1 MASEWHEVPL
11 RELVGYISKGIAPSY
26 AEEASETTIRVLNQK
41 CNRNFRISYGDSR
54 LHDTLKKKVPPER
67 YVKPDDIL
75 INSTG
80 AGTAGRIAQIED
92 VPSAT
97 TIDGHMILIRSN
109 GKVTQKFLGYA
120 LKAHQWEVLQLD
132 EGSTGQT
139 ELNRDRLLDEIM
151 INYPVS
157 FDEQNAI
164 VGTLESIDSKLIVNE
179 HLNDNLM
186 QQAVTIFK
194 SWFVEYSP
202 FDGIEP
208 KEWETVN
215 LEKITSLI
223 SRGIAPKYSDNSDQI
238 VINQKCIRNHMIDLS
253 QARTHTPKV
262 INEKWLRFG
271 DLLINSTGDGT
282 LGRAAQVWFQPQNIT
297 VDSHVT
303 VVRPAKENLIFYIG
317 LWGVLHEREI
327 ESLHTGS
334 TGQTEL
340 PRERV
345 KALELHLPDNGTLDR
360 FNTLIAPMAAAIVS
374 KQNENN
380 KLATLR
386 DALLP
391 KLMSG
396 EIDVSAVKL

>member
-1 MASEWHEVPL
+1 MTSEWHEVPL

-164 VGTLESIDSKLIVNE
+164 VGTLESIDRKLIVNKE
-179 HLNDNLM
+179 INDNLADLL
-186 QQAVTIFK
+186 QTIYQGRFGNDILAVNQGVLSDIC
-194 SWFVEYSP
+194 SYSTDKVAVSELNVRTY
-202 FDGIEP
+202 FSTENMLSGKAGSTEA
-208 KEWETVN
+208 
-215 LEKITSLI
+215 TSLPTTSQTTACHKGDTLI
-223 SRGIAPKYSDNSDQI
+223 SNIRPYFKKIVYCEDKCGCSTDVLCFTPCQPCYSAYLFSTLYADKFFAFMVAGSKGTKMPRGDKQQI
-238 VINQKCIRNHMIDLS
+238 M
-253 QARTHTPKV
+253 TYP
-262 INEKWLRFG
+262 
-271 DLLINSTGDGT
+271 
-282 LGRAAQVWFQPQNIT
+282 
-297 VDSHVT
+297 
-303 VVRPAKENLIFYIG
+303 VVLPSE
-317 LWGVLHEREI
+317 E
-327 ESLHTGS
+327 
-334 TGQTEL
+334 EL
-340 PRERV
+340 
-345 KALELHLPDNGTLDR
+345 AG
-360 FNTLIAPMAAAIVS
+360 FNTIASPLLEQIYSNRA
-374 KQNENN
+374 EN
-380 KLATLR
+380 KRLSILR
-386 DALLP
+386 DTLLP

-396 EIDVSAVKL
+396 EINVSAIQL

>member
-1 MASEWHEVPL
+1 MTSEWHEVPL

-109 GKVTQKFLGYA
+109 RKVTQKFLGYA

-164 VGTLESIDSKLIVNE
+164 VGTLESIDRKLIVNE
-179 HLNDNLM
+179 QLNDNLE
-186 QQAVTIFK
+186 QQAATLFK
-194 SWFVEYSP
+194 ALFVDLTP
-202 FDGIEP
+202 FDGTMPPNWTISTLGDATEMGAGGDKP
-208 KEWETVN
+208 KESSPVKTPLCPYPIYSNGINDYGLYGYTNDPKIKVESVTVSARGTIGYVCLRHTPYVPIVRLVTLIPDTKVLSAKYLYLYLRQLHITGTGTTQQQLTVPDFRKTEIIIPDKNTMDSFTETVTP
-215 LEKITSLI
+215 LFE
-223 SRGIAPKYSDNSDQI
+223 QI
-238 VINQKCIRNHMIDLS
+238 W
-253 QARTHTPKV
+253 A
-262 INEKWLRFG
+262 NE
-271 DLLINSTGDGT
+271 D
-282 LGRAAQVWFQPQNIT
+282 
-297 VDSHVT
+297 
-303 VVRPAKENLIFYIG
+303 EN
-317 LWGVLHEREI
+317 
-327 ESLHTGS
+327 T
-334 TGQTEL
+334 
-340 PRERV
+340 
-345 KALELHLPDNGTLDR
+345 
-360 FNTLIAPMAAAIVS
+360 
-374 KQNENN
+374 
-380 KLATLR
+380 KLAEVR

-396 EIDVSAVKL
+396 EIDVSDIQL

>member
-1 MASEWHEVPL
+1 MREIELSSVITDIAAGPFGSNLKVECFVPSGFPIVDGANL
-11 RELVGYISKGIAPSY
+11 KSYKVTDNITKFVTEKKARSLGRSIAKRGDVIVTISG
-26 AEEASETTIRVLNQK
+26 TLGQ
-41 CNRNFRISYGDSR
+41 ISYI
-54 LHDTLKKKVPPER
+54 
-67 YVKPDDIL
+67 PDD
-75 INSTG
+75 S
-80 AGTAGRIAQIED
+80 
-92 VPSAT
+92 
-97 TIDGHMILIRSN
+97 
-109 GKVTQKFLGYA
+109 KY
-120 LKAHQWEVLQLD
+120 
-132 EGSTGQT
+132 T
-139 ELNRDRLLDEIM
+139 EYLCSQRQFR
-151 INYPVS
+151 VS
-157 FDEQNAI
+157 FDESKVYAPYLVFYFHTYEGQNKILSFANQTGVPALSQPLKNFKKIHLQLPPLEQQKKIASVIEAI
-164 VGTLESIDSKLIVNE
+164 NRKIEYNQKI
-179 HLNDNLM
+179 NDNLM

-223 SRGIAPKYSDNSDQI
+223 SRGIAPKYSDSSDQI
-238 VINQKCIRNHMIDLS
+238 VINQKCIRNHTIDLS
-253 QARTHTPKV
+253 PARTHTPKV

-340 PRERV
+340 PKERV
-345 KALELHLPDNGTLDR
+345 KALELHLPDSGTLDR

-374 KQNENN
+374 MQNENN
-380 KLATLR
+380 KLAILR

-396 EIDVSAVKL
+396 EIDVSAVQL

>member
-1 MASEWHEVPL
+1 MTSEWHEVPL

-109 GKVTQKFLGYA
+109 GRVTQKFLGYA

-164 VGTLESIDSKLIVNE
+164 VGTLESIDRKLIVNKE
-179 HLNDNLM
+179 INDNLADLL
-186 QQAVTIFK
+186 QTIYQGRFGNDILAVNQGVLSDIC
-194 SWFVEYSP
+194 SYSTDKVAVSELNVRTY
-202 FDGIEP
+202 FSTENMLSGKAGSTEA
-208 KEWETVN
+208 
-215 LEKITSLI
+215 TSLPTTSQTTACHKGDTLI
-223 SRGIAPKYSDNSDQI
+223 SNIRPYFKKIVYCEDKCGCSTDVLCFTPSQPCYSAYLFSTLYADKFFAFMVAGSKGTKMPRGDKQQI
-238 VINQKCIRNHMIDLS
+238 M
-253 QARTHTPKV
+253 TYP
-262 INEKWLRFG
+262 
-271 DLLINSTGDGT
+271 
-282 LGRAAQVWFQPQNIT
+282 
-297 VDSHVT
+297 
-303 VVRPAKENLIFYIG
+303 VVLPSE
-317 LWGVLHEREI
+317 E
-327 ESLHTGS
+327 
-334 TGQTEL
+334 EL
-340 PRERV
+340 
-345 KALELHLPDNGTLDR
+345 AG
-360 FNTLIAPMAAAIVS
+360 FNTIASPLLEQIYSNRA
-374 KQNENN
+374 EN
-380 KLATLR
+380 KRLSILR
-386 DALLP
+386 DTLLP

-396 EIDVSAVKL
+396 EINVSAIQL